1 MSRARRAKRLAVAA
15 AAYGGGGL
23 GVAGALAT
31 AVIVGEARLARWAI
45 RTPKEPPP
53 RCDGLY
59 GAGAGKGGEPLVM
72 ALVGDSTAAG
82 VGAELPAE
90 TPGALLAG
98 GLAEALDRPV
108 RLHCFAVSGA
118 TSADL
123 YPQVESAAAVEPAVA
138 VVLIGGNDVTHA
150 IRPPAAVRHLS
161 RAVRRLRGA
170 GAQVVVGTCPD
181 LGTIRPI
188 RQPLRWMCRRWSR
201 ELAAAQTIATVR
213 EGGRTVS
220 LGDLLGPEFAA
231 APDEMFS
238 ADNFHPSA
246 AGYAKAIAAILPT
259 VVAAVAAPV
268 LEPATVVEP
277 ITRTLP
283 HAAVVAAQHAGTE
296 VSAAAAADGTPRS
309 SRLVRLYRR
318 VRMLA
323 SRPAAPAGGG
333 TMQGGM
339 PADALGAPSEA

>member
-1 MSRARRAKRLAVAA
+1 MSRASRARRLAVAA

-23 GVAGALAT
+23 GLVGALAT
-31 AVIVGEARLARWAI
+31 GVIVAEARLARWVI

-53 RCDGLY
+53 RCDDVYGP
-59 GAGAGKGGEPLVM
+59 GAGEPVVM
-72 ALVGDSTAAG
+72 ALIGDSTAAG
-82 VGAELPAE
+82 VGVERPAD

-98 GLAEALDRPV
+98 GLATALGRPV
-108 RLHCFAVSGA
+108 RLHCLAVSGA

-123 YPQVESAAAVEPAVA
+123 YPQVERAAELRPAVA

-170 GAQVVVGTCPD
+170 GAEVVVGTCPD

-220 LGDLLGPEFAA
+220 LGDLLSSDFLA
-231 APDEMFS
+231 APEEMFS

-259 VVAAVAAPV
+259 VVAAMTAPV
-268 LEPATVVEP
+268 LEPATVTGP
-277 ITRTLP
+277 ITRSLP
-283 HAAVVAAQHAGTE
+283 HAAVVAARHAGTE
-296 VSAAAAADGTPRS
+296 VSAASAGGAPAS
-309 SRLVRLYRR
+309 SRLARLYRR

-323 SRPAAPAGGG
+323 SRPAGAAGGG
-333 TMQGGM
+333 TMQGT
-339 PADALGAPSEA
+339 PADPLGAASEA

>member
-1 MSRARRAKRLAVAA
+1 MSRASRARRLAVTA

-45 RTPKEPPP
+45 RTPKDPPP
-53 RCDGLY
+53 RCDGVY
-59 GAGAGKGGEPLVM
+59 GGGSAEPLVL
-72 ALVGDSTAAG
+72 ALIGDSTAAG
-82 VGAELPAE
+82 VGAERPDE

-98 GLAEALDRPV
+98 GLARELGRPV
-108 RLHCFAVSGA
+108 RLHCLAVSGA

-123 YPQVESAAAVEPAVA
+123 YPQVESAAALAPAMA

-161 RAVRRLRGA
+161 RAVRRLRDA

-220 LGDLLGPEFAA
+220 LGDLLGPDFAA
-231 APDEMFS
+231 RPDEMFS
-238 ADNFHPSA
+238 ADNFHPSPT
-246 AGYAKAIAAILPT
+246 GYAKAIAAILPT
-259 VVAAVAAPV
+259 VVAAMTAPV
-268 LEPATVVEP
+268 LEPATVTEP
-277 ITRTLP
+277 ITRSLP
-283 HAAVVAAQHAGTE
+283 HAAVVAARHAGTE
-296 VSAAAAADGTPRS
+296 VSAAATADGGPRS

-323 SRPAAPAGGG
+323 SRPAATAGGG